1 MSVTSVKK
9 NRLPPWGIHW
19 GLPEQSLGQ
28 RGNGWGADAI
38 LAVGWWIALAI
49 ASARR
54 ARAAARAR
62 PWRFSALVIFCGPT

>member
-28 RGNGWGADAI
+28 RGNGWGVDRHI
-38 LAVGWWIALAI
+38 GGRLVDSPGDSI
-49 ASARR
+49 STPR
-54 ARAAARAR
+54 ARGGARA
-62 PWRFSALVIFCGPT
+62 PLASPP